1 MGTLSYTATVS
12 LDGYVADA
20 DGDFQWSAP
29 DAEVFRFHVDR
40 MEAVA
45 HEVLGRNTYALM
57 EYWQNPPEGEEWG
70 PDEQEF
76 ARRWQA
82 IPRTLVSSTMTAAH
96 LASDTDRLVPRL
108 DPGTLR
114 RIVDEVDGEVEI
126 FGQTTAAEAIRAGMV
141 SDFLFFVVPHV
152 VGGGLRALPPD
163 ARLDL
168 ELAEQRV
175 FGGGTVLLH
184 YRSR

>member
-20 DGDFQWSAP
+20 DGASRGPRRTPRSSGSTWTAWRPSPTRCWA
-29 DAEVFRFHVDR
+29 AT
-40 MEAVA
+40 
-45 HEVLGRNTYALM
+45 TYALM
-57 EYWQNPPEGEEWG
+57 EYWQNPPEGEESG

-126 FGQTTAAEAIRAGMV
+126 FGPTTAAEAIRAGMV

-175 FGGGTVLLH
+175 FGGGTVFLH

>member
-40 MEAVA
+40 MGAVA

-82 IPRTLVSSTMTAAH
+82 IPRTLVSSTMTAAD

-108 DPGTLR
+108 DTGTLR
-114 RIVDEVDGEVEI
+114 RIVDEADEEVEI
-126 FGQTTAAEAIRAGMV
+126 FG
-141 SDFLFFVVPHV
+141 
-152 VGGGLRALPPD
+152 GGGDPRGDGERLPALRRPPRGRRGPARAAAGHAPGSGARRAARLRRRDGVPALPEP
-163 ARLDL
+163 
-168 ELAEQRV
+168 V
-175 FGGGTVLLH
+175 NP
-184 YRSR
+184 